1 MSDTFRK
8 KTDTQSTQNETAQ
21 PGGLRKSLT
30 SYGDNGFSLFLRK
43 AFIKGAGY
51 TESALDRPVIGIV
64 DTGSAYNPCH
74 GNAPQL
80 VEAVKRGVMLAGGLP
95 MDFPTISIAE
105 SFSQPTSMY
114 LRNLMSIDTEEMIRA
129 QPMDAVVLIGG
140 CDKTVPAQLMGAASA
155 NIPSIQLVTGAM
167 LTGAHRGERV
177 GACTDCRRYWGRFRA
192 EEIDE
197 AELTAVNNQLVAS
210 VGTCSVMGTASTM
223 ACIAEALGMTVPGGA
238 SPPAV
243 TSDRMRIAE
252 LTGAQAVQ
260 IARDNLTIDKI
271 LTPEAFENAMRVL
284 LAIGGSTNGIV
295 HLTAI
300 AGRMGYDVDL
310 QALDRMGR
318 ETPVL
323 VDLKP
328 SGAHYMEDFHKAG
341 GMATLLRELKPLLNL
356 NALTVT
362 GRTLGEEIEAAGPAF
377 KQDVVRPFDQPIY
390 PQGGIAV
397 LRGNLAPGGA
407 IIKQSAANAELME
420 HEGRAVV
427 FENATDLAARIDADD
442 LDVTADDVLVL
453 KNIGPKG
460 APGMPEAGYIP
471 IPRKLATAGVKDM
484 VRISDGRMSGTA
496 FGTIVLHVT
505 PESAIGG
512 PLAYV
517 QSGDRIRLSVSK
529 REIALLV
536 SDAELA
542 ARAARQPVSIPTADR
557 GYRKLF
563 FDTVTQADK
572 GVDFDFLRATEHR
585 GTTPRR

>member
-1 MSDTFRK
+1 MSKTKPEDSLDAPATGIRK
-8 KTDTQSTQNETAQ
+8 
-21 PGGLRKSLT
+21 GLT
-30 SYGDNGFSLFLRK
+30 NYGDSGFSLFLRK

-51 TESALDRPVIGIV
+51 TDEALDRPVVGICN
-64 DTGSAYNPCH
+64 TGSAYNPCH

-80 VEAVKRGVMLAGGLP
+80 IEAVKRGVMLAGGLP
-95 MDFPTISIAE
+95 MDFPTISIHE

-114 LRNLMSIDTEEMIRA
+114 LRNLMSMDTEEMIRA

-155 NIPSIQLVTGAM
+155 NIPAIQLITGSM
-167 LTGAHRGERV
+167 LTGSHRGERV
-177 GACTDCRRYWGRFRA
+177 GACTDCRRYWGKFRA
-192 EEIDE
+192 DEIDS
-197 AELTAVNNQLVAS
+197 AEIAAVNNQLVAS

-223 ACIAEALGMTVPGGA
+223 ACVAEALGMTVPGGA

-243 TSDRMRIAE
+243 TADRIRIAE
-252 LTGAQAVQ
+252 ETGAQAVRM
-260 IARDNLTIDKI
+260 ARSGLTIDKI
-271 LTPEAFENAMRVL
+271 LTADAFENAIRVL

-300 AGRMGYDVDL
+300 AGRMGLDVDL
-310 QALDRMGR
+310 KALDRMGR

-323 VDLKP
+323 LDLKP
-328 SGAHYMEDFHKAG
+328 SGQHYMEDFHHAG
-341 GMATLLRELKPLLNL
+341 GMATLLRELRPLLKL
-356 NALTVT
+356 DAMTVT
-362 GRTLGEEIEAAGPAF
+362 GRTLGEEIELAGPGF
-377 KQDVVRPFDQPIY
+377 EQDVVRTIADPIY

-397 LRGNLAPGGA
+397 LHGNLAPGGA
-407 IIKQSAANAELME
+407 IIKQSAADARLMQ

-427 FENATDLAARIDADD
+427 FENGQDMAERIDSDD
-442 LDVTADDVLVL
+442 LDVTADDILVL

-471 IPRKLATAGVKDM
+471 IPKKLARAGVKDM

-505 PESAIGG
+505 PEAAVGG

-517 QSGDRIRLSVSK
+517 QNGDRIRLSVAA
-529 REIALLV
+529 REITLLV
-536 SDAELA
+536 SDSELA
-542 ARAARQPVSIPTADR
+542 RRAVAAPVDVPTAER

-563 FDTVTQADK
+563 LDTVLQADQ
-572 GVDFDFLRATEHR
+572 GVDFDFLRAARIHD
-585 GTTPRR
+585 TTPKG

>member
-1 MSDTFRK
+1 MTDTFK
-8 KTDTQSTQNETAQ
+8 KKASEEPAQ
-21 PGGLRKSLT
+21 PKGLRKSLT

-51 TESALDRPVIGIV
+51 TDGALDRPVIGIV
-64 DTGSAYNPCH
+64 NTGSAYNPCH

-80 VEAVKRGVMLAGGLP
+80 IEAIKRGVMLAGGLP

-155 NIPSIQLVTGAM
+155 GIPAIQLITGSM

-197 AELTAVNNQLVAS
+197 AEIAAVNNQLVAS

-223 ACIAEALGMTVPGGA
+223 ACIAEALGMTMPGGA

-252 LTGAQAVQ
+252 LTGTQAVQ
-260 IARDNLTIDKI
+260 MARDNLTIDKI
-271 LTPEAFENAMRVL
+271 LTNEAFENAMRVL

-310 QALDRMGR
+310 KALDRMGR

-328 SGAHYMEDFHKAG
+328 SGSHYMEDFHKAG

-356 NALTVT
+356 NTLTVT

-377 KQDVVRPFDQPIY
+377 EQDVVRAFDKPIY

-397 LRGNLAPGGA
+397 LEGNLAPGGA

-427 FENATDLAARIDADD
+427 FENGADLAARIDSDD
-442 LDVTADDVLVL
+442 LDVTPDDILVL

-471 IPRKLATAGVKDM
+471 IPRKLAVKGVKDI

-505 PESAIGG
+505 PESAVGG
-512 PLAYV
+512 PLAHV
-517 QSGDRIRLSVSK
+517 RSGDRIRLSVSK
-529 REIALLV
+529 REISLLI
-536 SDAELA
+536 SDEELA
-542 ARAARQPVSIPTADR
+542 ARANASPVSVPSADR
-557 GYRKLF
+557 GYQKLF
-563 FDTVTQADK
+563 YDTVTQADK
-572 GVDFDFLRATEHR
+572 GVDFDFLRATTSR
-585 GTTPRR
+585 GVIPRS

>member
-1 MSDTFRK
+1 MSDTFK
-8 KTDTQSTQNETAQ
+8 KKPASDAAAPPS
-21 PGGLRKSLT
+21 GLRKSLAN
-30 SYGDNGFSLFLRK
+30 YGDNGFSLFLRK

-51 TESALDRPVIGIV
+51 TDSALDRPVIGIV
-64 DTGSAYNPCH
+64 NTGSAYNPCH

-80 VEAVKRGVMLAGGLP
+80 IEAVKRGVMLAGGLP

-114 LRNLMSIDTEEMIRA
+114 LRNLMSMDTEEMIRA

-155 NIPSIQLVTGAM
+155 NIPTIQLITGSM

-177 GACTDCRRYWGRFRA
+177 GACTDCRRYWARFRA

-197 AELTAVNNQLVAS
+197 TEISAVNNQLVAS

-223 ACIAEALGMTVPGGA
+223 ACIAEALGMTVPGCA

-252 LTGAQAVQ
+252 LTGTQAVQ
-260 IARDNLTIDKI
+260 MARDGLTIDKI
-271 LTPEAFENAMRVL
+271 LTAEAFENAMRVL

-310 QALDRMGR
+310 KALDRMGR

-356 NALTVT
+356 DALTVT
-362 GRTLGEEIEAAGPAF
+362 GRTLGEEIEAAGQAF
-377 KQDVVRPFDQPIY
+377 EQDVVRPFDRPIF

-397 LRGNLAPGGA
+397 LQGNLAPGGA
-407 IIKQSAANAELME
+407 IIKQSAANAQLME

-427 FENATDLAARIDADD
+427 FENAADLAARIDADD
-442 LDVTADDVLVL
+442 LDVNADDILVL

-505 PESAIGG
+505 PESAVGG
-512 PLAYV
+512 PLAFV
-517 QSGDRIRLSVSK
+517 QNGDRIRLSVSK
-529 REIALLV
+529 REISLLV
-536 SDAELA
+536 DDAELS
-542 ARAARQPVSIPTADR
+542 ARAQRHPVAIPAADR

-585 GTTPRR
+585 GTTPRS

>member
-1 MSDTFRK
+1 MTK
-8 KTDTQSTQNETAQ
+8 KTSPPASAA
-21 PGGLRKSLT
+21 PGTGLRKGLT
-30 SYGDNGFSLFLRK
+30 SYGDQQFSLFLRK

-51 TESALDRPVIGIV
+51 TDSALDRPVVGIA

-80 VEAVKRGVMLAGGLP
+80 IEAVKRGVMLAGGLP
-95 MDFPTISIAE
+95 MPFPTISVHE
-105 SFSQPTSMY
+105 SFASPTSMY
-114 LRNLMSIDTEEMIRA
+114 LRNLMAMDTEEMIRA

-155 NIPSIQLVTGAM
+155 GVPAIQLVTGSM
-167 LTGAHRGERV
+167 LTGSHRSERV
-177 GACTDCRRYWGRFRA
+177 GACTDCRRYWGKFRA
-192 EEIDE
+192 GEIDAQE
-197 AELTAVNNQLVAS
+197 ADAVNNQLVAS

-243 TSDRMRIAE
+243 TADRVRVAE
-252 LTGAQAVQ
+252 ETGARAVQ
-260 IARDNLTIDKI
+260 VAKERLTMDRI
-271 LTPEAFENAMRVL
+271 LTPEAFSNAMRVL

-295 HLTAI
+295 HLAAI
-300 AGRMGYDVDL
+300 AGRVGLEIDM

-323 VDLKP
+323 LDLKP
-328 SGAHYMEDFHKAG
+328 SGQHYMEDFHKAG
-341 GMATLLRELKPLLNL
+341 GMATLLRALKPLLHL
-356 NALTVT
+356 DALTVT
-362 GRTLGEEIEAAGPAF
+362 GRTLGEEIDNAPAPF
-377 KQDVVRPFDQPIY
+377 AQDVVRPLDKPIY

-397 LRGNLAPGGA
+397 LHGNLAPGGA
-407 IIKQSAANAELME
+407 IIKQSAADAKLME

-427 FENATDLAARIDADD
+427 FENAQDLATRIDNDG

-460 APGMPEAGYIP
+460 APGMPEAGYLP
-471 IPRKLATAGVKDM
+471 IPLKLARAGVKDM

-505 PESAIGG
+505 PEAAVGG
-512 PLAYV
+512 PLAHV
-517 QSGDRIRLSVSK
+517 RSGDRIRLSVAK

-536 SDAELA
+536 SDAELKQ
-542 ARAARQPVSIPTADR
+542 RAAAAPVVEPTGER
-557 GYRKLF
+557 GWRKLF
-563 FDTVTQADK
+563 LASVTQADQ
-572 GVDFDFLRATEHR
+572 GVDFDFLRATERR
-585 GTTPRR
+585 GSIPRA

>member
-1 MSDTFRK
+1 
-8 KTDTQSTQNETAQ
+8 
-21 PGGLRKSLT
+21 
-30 SYGDNGFSLFLRK
+30 
-43 AFIKGAGY
+43 
-51 TESALDRPVIGIV
+51 
-64 DTGSAYNPCH
+64 
-74 GNAPQL
+74 
-80 VEAVKRGVMLAGGLP
+80 
-95 MDFPTISIAE
+95 
-105 SFSQPTSMY
+105 
-114 LRNLMSIDTEEMIRA
+114 
-129 QPMDAVVLIGG
+129 
-140 CDKTVPAQLMGAASA
+140 MGAASA
-155 NIPSIQLVTGAM
+155 NIPTIQLITGSM

-197 AELTAVNNQLVAS
+197 TEIAAVNNRLVAS

-252 LTGAQAVQ
+252 MTGTQAVQ
-260 IARDNLTIDKI
+260 MARDGLTIDKI
-271 LTPEAFENAMRVL
+271 LTAEAFENAMRVL

-310 QALDRMGR
+310 KALDRMGR

-328 SGAHYMEDFHKAG
+328 SGSHYMEDFHKAG

-356 NALTVT
+356 DTLTVT

-377 KQDVVRPFDQPIY
+377 EQDVVRPFDRPIF

-397 LRGNLAPGGA
+397 LQGNLAPGGA
-407 IIKQSAANAELME
+407 IIKQSAANAKLME

-427 FENATDLAARIDADD
+427 FENAADLAARIDADD
-442 LDVTADDVLVL
+442 LDVNADDMLVL

-505 PESAIGG
+505 PESAVGG

-517 QSGDRIRLSVSK
+517 QSGDRIRLSVAK
-529 REIALLV
+529 REISLLV
-536 SDAELA
+536 SDDELA
-542 ARAARQPVSIPTADR
+542 ARAARHPVTIPKAER

-563 FDTVTQADK
+563 FDTVTQADQ

-585 GTTPRR
+585 GTTPRS